1 DGRRRFA
8 ASGRTPARS
17 SSRISSQ
24 ARGHPRRTGSRAEGA
39 SCYGTQGEGERQGEG
54 ITRYVPVPRPCG
66 AAASRRSAALPARRV
81 EPLKIFIEGSN
92 PTLQT
97 ESQKGGKRRPP
108 FEILAEREGFEPSM
122 GLLAPYS
129 LSRGA
134 PSTSSAI
141 SPSRKAARIPPVA
154 RHVKERVEGDPT
166 QPLPPCSAARG
177 SCTTPASFSF
187 LMRS

>member
-108 FEILAEREGFEPSM
+108 FEILAEREGVLGTS
-122 GLLAPYS
+122 LYLAPTGPPLRGVRPRS
-129 LSRGA
+129 RRGASNRLRFSSRG
-134 PSTSSAI
+134 
-141 SPSRKAARIPPVA
+141 RIPPY
-154 RHVKERVEGDPT
+154 R
-166 QPLPPCSAARG
+166 QNLQ
-177 SCTTPASFSF
+177 
-187 LMRS
+187 